1 MSITDLCGSLKS
13 FSDLRRHPI
22 KNRYTESTEVKGGAW
37 FRMTL
42 SRHSDANG
50 PWYLDARKCYLR
62 FKMRITESG
71 TTKSWIDGPTAAVL
85 FDRIKIICGSTVL
98 CDIQNHSLLVTMLE
112 NIHHSNATESLHL
125 RTLRGHGTLA
135 QRQAWGQS
143 DTHEY
148 IINASP
154 LGTLLNSSCLL
165 PLNSMNDIHIEYY
178 LGSAQSVLANDS
190 NDITAPSSFGTYS
203 LYDIELHSTYLSS
216 RSIQSYFSSNPLA
229 ISCTDY
235 SYRYNQVSSQTNMLK
250 ISSSYTSLNSILGYF
265 RAGQV
270 LSFAREKRSTAFTAN
285 TVASIQFFVNNIAM
299 YDIPIV
305 GTPQQFQQFLEAF
318 PSIETSDY
326 YTDFG
331 IASQYAIVI
340 NLRAS
345 PKEFHHVVTSG
356 QSTSTLNSDL
366 CLQLNLTSTLGGMDA
381 ALESFLCA
389 DVTLH
394 MVGKDLHVKY

>member
-22 KNRYTESTEVKGGAW
+22 KNRYTESTEVKSSAGAW

-50 PWYLDARKCYLR
+50 PWFLDCRKVFLR
-62 FKMRITESG
+62 FKMKITEVG
-71 TTKSWIDGPTAAVL
+71 TQKSWIDGPTAAVL

-98 CDIQNHSLLVTMLE
+98 VDIQNHSLLATLLE
-112 NIHHSNATESLHL
+112 NIHHSNATESPAL

-135 QRQAWGQS
+135 QRQAWGQT

-154 LGTLLNSSCLL
+154 LGTLLHSNCLL
-165 PLNSMNDIHIEYY
+165 PLNSMNDVHIEYY
-178 LGSAQSVLANDS
+178 LGSAQSVLACDS
-190 NDITAPSSFGTYS
+190 VDNSSSTASYS

-216 RSIQSYFSSNPLA
+216 KSIQSYFSSNPLA

-235 SYRYNQVSSQTNMLK
+235 SYRYNQVSGQVNMLK

-265 RAGQV
+265 RMGVVINGRESKRTSA
-270 LSFAREKRSTAFTAN
+270 LSSG
-285 TVASIQFFVNNIAM
+285 TVASIQFFTNNIAM

-331 IASQYAIVI
+331 TQSQYSIVI

-366 CLQLNLTSTLGGMDA
+366 CLQLNLSYNLGVDA